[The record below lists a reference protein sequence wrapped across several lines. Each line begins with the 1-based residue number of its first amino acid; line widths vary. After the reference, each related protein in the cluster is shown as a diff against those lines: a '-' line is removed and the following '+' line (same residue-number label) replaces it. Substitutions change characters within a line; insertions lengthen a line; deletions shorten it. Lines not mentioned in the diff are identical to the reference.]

1 MGVLGLLAAVAA
13 LSGAP
18 PTLNP
23 QRLPPLPLRGF
34 AQDTRA
40 GVELQT
46 MRGRPLGVLAGLD
59 LAPDKATSHGL
70 LMRDRRGRLYALDRG
85 ARRVRQVFAK
95 PQPVHGCRLTDARL
109 QLALLVCGHTV
120 KTALFGAGGAK
131 PKLRVLAKPPGRVG
145 HWVWA
150 VFAPQG
156 SAFLAQWSAECEV
169 PVAFLA
175 VHNTLR
181 PYGGRTMRDA
191 PASVALGW
199 LPRGEA
205 VISFPAGGGCGS
217 AFRIP
222 GIYAVPR
229 TGRPRLLLRTR
240 PRTSYWM
247 WGL

>member
-1 MGVLGLLAAVAA
+1 MGVLGLLAAAA
-13 LSGAP
+13 VLSVPP

-23 QRLPPLPLRGF
+23 QRLPQLPGRGF
-34 AQDTRA
+34 ALETRA

-70 LMRDRRGRLYALDRG
+70 LMRDRRGRLYVLDLG
-85 ARRVRQVFAK
+85 SRRVRRVFEK
-95 PQPVHGCRLTDARL
+95 PQAVHGCRLTDARL
-109 QLALLVCGHTV
+109 QVALLVCGHTV
-120 KTALFGAGGAK
+120 KTALFGAAGAK
-131 PKLRVLAKPPGRVG
+131 TKLRVVARPPGRVG

-150 VFAPQG
+150 VFAPRG
-156 SAFLAQWSAECEV
+156 NAFLAQWSAECEV

-181 PYGGRTMRDA
+181 PYGGRTIRDA

-199 LPRGEA
+199 LPGGEA

-222 GIYAVPR
+222 GVYAVPR
-229 TGRPRLLLRTR
+229 TGKAGLLLATR
-240 PRTSYWM
+240 PGASYWM
-247 WGL
+247 WGG

>member
-1 MGVLGLLAAVAA
+1 MGVFGLLAAAVV
-13 LSGAP
+13 LSAAP

-23 QRLPPLPLRGF
+23 QRLPPLPVRGF
-34 AQDTRA
+34 ALDTPA

-46 MRGRPLGVLAGLD
+46 MQARPLGLLAGLH
-59 LAPDKATSHGL
+59 LAQDKATSHGL
-70 LMRDRRGRLYALDRG
+70 LMRDRRGRLYVLDRG
-85 ARRVRQVFAK
+85 SRRVRRVFER

-109 QLALLVCGHTV
+109 QLALLVCGHTI
-120 KTALFGAGGAK
+120 KTALFVAGAK
-131 PKLRVLAKPPGRVG
+131 PKLRVVARAPGRVG

-150 VFAPQG
+150 VFAPRG
-156 SAFLAQWSAECEV
+156 NAFLAQWTAECEV

-175 VHNTLR
+175 IHDTLR

-191 PASVALGW
+191 PASVAFGW
-199 LPRGEA
+199 LPGGEA

-217 AFRIP
+217 AFRLP

-229 TGRPRLLLRTR
+229 AGKARLLLGTR